1 MCNKLKDMAVSTLT
15 SDYGLVD
22 HRVPS
27 IKGKILCWSEEVKVV
42 DITHNIA
49 AYNLLQTAYIV
60 RNAYKFF
67 PEGSIH
73 IVAVDSFYHKNRK
86 NILAKIDGHYFI
98 CADNGITNLMFFDI
112 KPEAIYEITLNNRF
126 DDKVIFPATEIF
138 VPAAMHLYKGGLP
151 EVIGRKIKSIKDVSF
166 PRAIYNE
173 NEKMIVGEVMYVD
186 NFGNVVSN
194 ISRKFFDKYASVSE
208 KYTVKFRNI
217 VVSKILDQYTDI
229 VTDWERE
236 PESHGK
242 SSVIFNDTDLLEITI
257 YKGSVLNGAS
267 TLFGMSTGEKIYVEF
282 E

>member
-1 MCNKLKDMAVSTLT
+1 MAVITLT

-27 IKGKILCWSEEVKVV
+27 IKGKILSWSEEVKVV

-73 IVAVDSFYHKNRK
+73 IVAVDSFYNKNRK

-112 KPEAIYEITLNNRF
+112 KPEYIYEITLNNRF

>member
-1 MCNKLKDMAVSTLT
+1 MSVITLT

-22 HRVPS
+22 HRVAS
-27 IKGKILCWSEEVKVV
+27 MKGKILSWSEEVKVV
-42 DITHNIA
+42 DITHNIT

-73 IVAVDSFYHKNRK
+73 IVAVDSFYHKSRK
-86 NILAKIDGHYFI
+86 NIIAKVDGHYFI
-98 CADNGITNLMFFDI
+98 SADNGITNLMFFDI

-173 NEKMIVGEVMYVD
+173 AEKMIIGEVMYID

-194 ISRKFFDKYASVSE
+194 ISRKFFEKYALISE
-208 KYTVKFRNI
+208 KFTVKFRNI
-217 VVSKILDQYTDI
+217 VSSKVLDQYTDV
-229 VTDWERE
+229 VTDWDRE
-236 PESHGK
+236 QESHGK
-242 SSVIFNDTDLLEITI
+242 SSVIFNDADLLEITI
-257 YKGSVLNGAS
+257 YKGNVSNGAS
-267 TLFGMSTGEKIYVEF
+267 SLFGMSTGEKIYVEF

>member
-1 MCNKLKDMAVSTLT
+1 MAVITLT

-73 IVAVDSFYHKNRK
+73 IVAVDSFYNKNRK

-112 KPEAIYEITLNNRF
+112 KPEYIYEITLNNRF

>member
-1 MCNKLKDMAVSTLT
+1 MAVITLT

-98 CADNGITNLMFFDI
+98 CADNGITNLIFFDI